1 MKGEEGILR
10 LEGRT
15 IKFTIRDRD
24 AAGGWIEIDGKNQ
37 RFYVHRKRDVV
48 EVWVGGRTYRLGQI
62 QKGQESDDS
71 GEVRALMPGRIRRI
85 EVSAGERVAAKQPLI
100 IMESM
105 KMETTL
111 AAPRDGIVAEVKCH
125 VGQTVEIGELLVVV
139 EEVPQNRYLEEEKHP
154 S

>member
-15 IKFTIRDRD
+15 VKYTIRDRD
-24 AAGGWIEIDGKNQ
+24 AAGGWIEIDGRNQ

-85 EVSAGERVAAKQPLI
+85 EVTAGERVAAKQPLV

-111 AAPRDGIVAEVKCH
+111 AVPRDGIVAEVKCQ
-125 VGQTVEIGELLVVV
+125 VGQIVEIGELLVVV
-139 EEVPQNRYLEEEKHP
+139 DIQV

>member
-15 IKFTIRDRD
+15 IKYTIRDRD
-24 AAGGWIEIDGKNQ
+24 AAGGWIEIDGRNQ

-85 EVSAGERVAAKQPLI
+85 EVTAGERVAAKQPLV

-111 AAPRDGIVAEVKCH
+111 AVPRDGIVAEVKCQ
-125 VGQTVEIGELLVVV
+125 VGQIVEIGELLVVV
-139 EEVPQNRYLEEEKHP
+139 DIQV

>member
-1 MKGEEGILR
+1 MTGEKGTLR
-10 LEGRT
+10 LDGRT
-15 IKFTIRDRD
+15 IDFTIHDRD

-85 EVSAGERVAAKQPLI
+85 EVSAGERVAAKQPLV

-111 AAPRDGIVAEVKCH
+111 AAPADGSVAEVKCH
-125 VGQTVEIGELLVVV
+125 VGQTVEMGELLVVV
-139 EEVPQNRYLEEEKHP
+139 DVQD

>member
-1 MKGEEGILR
+1 MTDEIQWRSAHRGMLR
-10 LEGRT
+10 LDGRT
-15 IKFTIRDRD
+15 IEFTIHDRD

-48 EVWVGGRTYRLGQI
+48 EVWIGGRTYRLVQN
-62 QKGQESDDS
+62 QRGQEPDNS
-71 GEVRALMPGRIRRI
+71 GEVRAMMPGRIRRI
-85 EVSAGERVAAKQPLI
+85 EVSAGERVVAKQPLV

-111 AAPRDGIVAEVKCH
+111 GAPADGIVAQVKCQ
-125 VGQTVEIGELLVVV
+125 VGQTVDMGELLVLVDV
-139 EEVPQNRYLEEEKHP
+139 RA